1 MQHFRSLEEVHLHNA
16 WLTIGQFDGV
26 HRGHQ
31 EIIRKLTAGAHAVHA
46 TAVVITFCPPPAV
59 VLNKRVKPSYLTTPD
74 ERALLL
80 GDLGADIVIT
90 HPFDSQV
97 AVTSAQEF
105 MSNLKNKLGLEC
117 LMVGYDFA
125 LGRDRAGDVVTL
137 TDMGKQIGYSVNA
150 IPPVKIEGEI
160 ISSSLIRSALSAGQV
175 ESAARFLGR
184 AYRISGEV
192 VPGDGRGS
200 TIGIPTA
207 NLSTWSAR
215 AIPASGVYVCQALV
229 DGEAQGAVTNIG
241 IRPTFDPK
249 SDLTRV
255 EAHLLDF
262 NKLIYG
268 KVIQLDFIARLRD
281 EQRFP
286 DIQTLVDQINQDIY
300 RARNILN
307 Q

>member
-1 MQHFRSLEEVHLHNA
+1 MQHYRSLEEVHLQKT

-31 EIIRKLTAGAHAVHA
+31 KIIHKLTAGAHTVRAPV
-46 TAVVITFCPPPAV
+46 VVITFFPPPAV
-59 VLNKRVKPSYLTTPD
+59 VLGKRVKPSYLTTPD

-80 GDLGADIVIT
+80 GDLGVDIVIT

-97 AVTSAQEF
+97 AMTSAQEF
-105 MSNLKNKLGLEC
+105 MSNLKDKLGVEC

-125 LGRDRAGDVVTL
+125 LGRDRAGDVDAL
-137 TDMGKQIGYSVNA
+137 TSMGKQLGYSVKA
-150 IPPVKIEGEI
+150 IPPVKIEDEI

-175 ESAARFLGR
+175 ERAARFLGR

-207 NLSTWSAR
+207 NLNVWSSR

-229 DGEAQGAVTNIG
+229 DGEPQAAVTNIG
-241 IRPTFDPK
+241 IRPTFNPK
-249 SDLTRV
+249 SDLTWV
-255 EAHLLDF
+255 EVHLLDF
-262 NKLIYG
+262 NETIYG
-268 KVIQLDFIARLRD
+268 EVIQLDFKARLRD

-286 DIQTLVDQINQDIY
+286 DIQTLVDQIHQDIF

>member
-1 MQHFRSLEEVHLHNA
+1 MQHYRSLEKVHIQNA

-31 EIIRKLTAGAHAVHA
+31 EIIRKLTAEAHAILA
-46 TAVVITFCPPPAV
+46 PAVVITFFPPPAV
-59 VLNKRVKPSYLTTPD
+59 VLGKRVKPSYLTTPN

-80 GDLGADIVIT
+80 GDLGVDIVIT

-97 AVTSAQEF
+97 AVTSAKAF
-105 MSNLKNKLGLEC
+105 TSNLRDKLGLQC

-125 LGRDRAGDVVTL
+125 LGRDRAGDVVAL
-137 TDMGKQIGYSVNA
+137 TALGKQLGYSVKA
-150 IPPVKIEGEI
+150 IPPVKIDGEI
-160 ISSSLIRSALSAGQV
+160 ISSSLIRSALSSGQV
-175 ESAARFLGR
+175 ERAARFLGR
-184 AYRISGEV
+184 DYRISGEV
-192 VPGDGRGS
+192 IPGDGRGG

-207 NLSTWSAR
+207 NLNVWSDR
-215 AIPASGVYVCQALV
+215 TIPASGVYVCQAKV
-229 DGEAQGAVTNIG
+229 DGETHGAVTNIG
-241 IRPTFDPK
+241 TRPTFDPK
-249 SDLTRV
+249 SDLIWV

-262 NKLIYG
+262 KENIYG
-268 KVIQLDFIARLRD
+268 KVIQLDFKARLRE

-286 DIQTLVDQINQDIY
+286 DIQTLVDQIHQDIF

>member
-1 MQHFRSLEEVHLHNA
+1 MQHHRSLEKVHLQNA

-31 EIIRKLTAGAHAVHA
+31 EIIRKLTAGAHAVH
-46 TAVVITFCPPPAV
+46 TPAVVITFFPPPAV
-59 VLNKRVKPSYLTTPD
+59 VLNRRVKPSYLTTPD

-105 MSNLKNKLGLEC
+105 MSTLKNKLGLEC

-137 TDMGKQIGYSVNA
+137 TAMGKQIGYSVKA

-175 ESAARFLGR
+175 ERAARFLGR

-207 NLSTWSAR
+207 NLSVWSAR

-229 DGEAQGAVTNIG
+229 DGEAQRAVTNIG

-249 SDLTRV
+249 SDLTWI

-262 NKLIYG
+262 NENIYG
-268 KVIQLDFIARLRD
+268 KVIQLDFIVRLRD

-286 DIQTLVDQINQDIY
+286 DIQTLVDQIHQDIF

>member
-1 MQHFRSLEEVHLHNA
+1 MQHYRSLEKVHLQNA

-31 EIIRKLTAGAHAVHA
+31 EIIRKLIAGAHAVHA
-46 TAVVITFCPPPAV
+46 PAVVITFFPPPAV

-117 LMVGYDFA
+117 LMVGHDFA
-125 LGRDRAGDVVTL
+125 LGRHRAGDVVTL
-137 TDMGKQIGYSVNA
+137 TAMGKQLGYSVKA

-175 ESAARFLGR
+175 ERAACLLGR

-192 VPGDGRGS
+192 IPGDGRGS

-207 NLSTWSAR
+207 NLSVWSAR

-249 SDLTRV
+249 SDLTWV

-262 NKLIYG
+262 NENIYG

-286 DIQTLVDQINQDIY
+286 DIQMLVDQIHQDIF